1 MATENQIE
9 SNRKNAA
16 KSTGPKTPKG
26 KTKVSQ
32 NALRRI
38 LPGENPTNF
47 KALKYL
53 QTVQQRRQTLPNGK
67 ERAPKKKNQQNKP
80 NFSSK
85 AIRPNELNKNQISPK

>member
-38 LPGENPTNF
+38 LPGETPTNF

-67 ERAPKKKNQQNKP
+67 ERPQKRKINKTNP
-80 NFSSK
+80 
-85 AIRPNELNKNQISPK
+85 ISAARRSGLMS

>member
-67 ERAPKKKNQQNKP
+67 ERPQKRKINKTNP
-80 NFSSK
+80 
-85 AIRPNELNKNQISPK
+85 ISAARRSGLMS